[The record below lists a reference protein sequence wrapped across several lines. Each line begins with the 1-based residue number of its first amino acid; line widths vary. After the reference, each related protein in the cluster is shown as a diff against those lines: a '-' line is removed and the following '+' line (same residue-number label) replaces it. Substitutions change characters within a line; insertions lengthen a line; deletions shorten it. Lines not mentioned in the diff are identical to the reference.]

1 MANTYPVQNTY
12 YNFVNMH
19 TYMKEQMLTGW
30 TWEYITYF
38 RDFLDIKASMFYYDN
53 LPEGLTTQILETAL
67 LLYNNLCLYK
77 PKGLNKVVLGYYTWN
92 GQVDMYLKPTRVNIM
107 TFNGKQVAYDV
118 PFEEIVLVR
127 DNVCDIIPFLTM
139 NSWIEKMYEC
149 DKTIQIA
156 LKWIR
161 FPKIFEGSKEE
172 SNTIKKV
179 IEKAYN
185 YEPIVITRKGFVQ
198 DTFPDHDIKLPVTL
212 MELYDLRE
220 KYRGL
225 ALASIGIYN
234 VTEKRERD
242 VAAVT
247 AVNVDYQN
255 FVYQEAYSERMR
267 FVRECNEKFGTN
279 IKLREAYV
287 ENQEED
293 ADLKADAEKKL
304 AEAKEVET
312 NEPNPENKQEKGV
325 TDYA

>member
-1 MANTYPVQNTY
+1 MANAYPVQNTY

-19 TYMKEQMLTGW
+19 TYMKQCMLSEW
-30 TWEYITYF
+30 NWEYITYV
-38 RDFLDIKASMFYYDN
+38 RDFMDIKASMFYYDN
-53 LPEGLTTQILETAL
+53 LPDGLTNQILETAL

-77 PKGLNKVVLGYYTWN
+77 PKGLGKVVLGYYTWN

-107 TFNGKQVAYDV
+107 AFNGNQIAGDV
-118 PFEEIVLVR
+118 PFEDIVLVR

-139 NSWIEKMYEC
+139 NTWISKLFDV
-149 DKTIQIA
+149 DKTIEIA

-161 FPKIFEGSKEE
+161 FPKIFEGTKEE
-172 SNTIKKV
+172 SATIKKV
-179 IEKAYN
+179 IQKAYS
-185 YEPIVITRKGFVQ
+185 YEPIVITRKGFAQ

-225 ALASIGIYN
+225 LLASMGIYN

-255 FVYQEAYSERMR
+255 FTYQELYSERKR
-267 FVRECNEKFGTN
+267 FVQECNKKFGTN
-279 IKLREAYV
+279 ITLREAYV
-287 ENQEED
+287 ENREED
-293 ADLKADAEKKL
+293 ADIKADEEKKV
-304 AEAKEVET
+304 AEATNIETEKEE
-312 NEPNPENKQEKGV
+312 GV
-325 TDYA
+325 TNYE